1 MARPHET
8 VPGPAEDGI
17 VLAALVLTLALLIFM
32 MSVPIWFTSF
42 VRGLTG

>member
-8 VPGPAEDGI
+8 VRDSAEDGI
-17 VLAALVLTLALLIFM
+17 VLTVLVLTLAFLVFM

>member
-1 MARPHET
+1 MARPHGAVRGST
-8 VPGPAEDGI
+8 EDG
-17 VLAALVLTLALLIFM
+17 VVFAVLVLTLAFLIFM

>member
-8 VPGPAEDGI
+8 VRGSTEDGI
-17 VLAALVLTLALLIFM
+17 VFAVLVFTLAFLIFM